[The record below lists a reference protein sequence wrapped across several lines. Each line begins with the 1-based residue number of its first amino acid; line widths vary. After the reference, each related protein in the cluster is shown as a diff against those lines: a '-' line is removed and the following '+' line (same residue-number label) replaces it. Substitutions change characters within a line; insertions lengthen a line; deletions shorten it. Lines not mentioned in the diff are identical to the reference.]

1 MPGPVHVVYVAPY
14 FSANILQC
22 LDGLLALPDVKVG
35 VISHESADRMPMPQR
50 EQLAGHYKVGDCLD
64 EGQLTAA
71 LQAFKK
77 DDQWG
82 RVDRLIGFLEQMQL
96 PLAIA
101 RDRAGVPGM
110 SEAVARNFREKNQM
124 KEVLRAAGL
133 PVAGQ
138 RLIHG
143 PDEARQ
149 MVADF
154 GYPLVIKPPAGL
166 GSRGTMRVTDDEEL
180 AGALAALMVSPSNPA
195 QAEQFI
201 RGEEH
206 TFETV
211 TIRGEPVWHSSSYYL
226 PGPLSVLE
234 HPWMQY
240 CVLLPREQLQ
250 PHAEAFRPINV
261 KALRAL
267 GMGTGL
273 SHMEWFLRA
282 DGAAVVSEV
291 GARPP
296 GVHLMPMMGMA
307 HEVDMWAKWA
317 ELLVHERFTVP
328 ERRWSCGAA
337 FFRGQGPGRA
347 VRAVEGFAEAAELVG
362 ERLVEH
368 KLPRPGTPRASG
380 YEGEGYAIVR
390 ARTTAEV
397 VDALRTLVTRTRVSL
412 G

>member
-1 MPGPVHVVYVAPY
+1 MPAPLHVIYVAPY

-22 LDGLLALPDVKVG
+22 LDGLLGLENVRVG
-35 VISHESADRMPMPQR
+35 VISHESEEHVPQR
-50 EQLAGHYKVGDCLD
+50 QRGRLAGHYQVRDCLD
-64 EGQLTAA
+64 DSQLTAA
-71 LQAFKK
+71 TLAF
-77 DDQWG
+77 QREWG

-96 PLAIA
+96 PLAVA

-110 SEAVARNFREKNQM
+110 GEAAARNFREKHQM

-143 PDEARQ
+143 PNEARQ
-149 MVADF
+149 AVAEF

-166 GSRGTMRVTDDEEL
+166 GSRGTVRVTDDEEL
-180 AGALAALMVSPSNPA
+180 LGALSSLMVSPSNPA
-195 QAEQFI
+195 QVEEFV

-211 TIRGEPVWHSSSYYL
+211 TIRGEAVWHSSSYYL
-226 PGPLSVLE
+226 PGPLAVLE

-250 PHAEAFRPINV
+250 PHAEAFRATNV
-261 KALRAL
+261 KSLRAL
-267 GMGTGL
+267 GMQTGL

-282 DGAAVVSEV
+282 DGSAVVSEV

-317 ELLVHERFTVP
+317 ELLVHERWSVP
-328 ERRWSCGAA
+328 ERRWACGAA

-347 VRAVEGFAEAAELVG
+347 VRAVEGFEEAAAALG
-362 ERLVEH
+362 DRLVEH
-368 KLPRPGTPRASG
+368 RLPRPGTPRATG

-397 VDALRTLVTRTRVSL
+397 VDALRTLVTRTRVTL
-412 G
+412 A

>member
-22 LDGLLALPDVKVG
+22 LDGLLGLPDVRVG
-35 VISHESADRMPMPQR
+35 VISHEAADRMPMPQR
-50 EQLAGHYKVGDCLD
+50 GRLAGHYQVQDCLD
-64 EGQLTAA
+64 EGQVAA
-71 LQAFKK
+71 ATHAFQKE
-77 DDQWG
+77 WG

-101 RDRAGVPGM
+101 RDRTGVPGM
-110 SEAVARNFREKNQM
+110 SGAIARNFREKNRM
-124 KEVLRAAGL
+124 KEVLRDAGL

-143 PDEARQ
+143 PDEARA
-149 MVADF
+149 MVAAF
-154 GYPLVIKPPAGL
+154 GYPIVIKPPAGL
-166 GSRGTMRVTDDEEL
+166 GSRGTMRVTDEEEL
-180 AGALAALMVSPSNPA
+180 QAALAALMVSPSNPA

-201 RGEEH
+201 SGEEH

-226 PGPLSVLE
+226 PGPLAVLE

-240 CVLLPREQLQ
+240 CVLLPRERLQ
-250 PHAEAFRPINV
+250 PHAERFRPINV
-261 KALRAL
+261 AALQAL

-282 DGAAVVSEV
+282 DGSAIVSEV

-296 GVHLMPMMGMA
+296 GVHLMPMMGMC

-317 ELLVHERFTVP
+317 ELLVHERFSVP
-328 ERRWSCGAA
+328 ERQWSCGAA
-337 FFRGQGPGRA
+337 FFRGQGVGHA
-347 VRAVEGFAEAAELVG
+347 VRSVEGFERAAEVLG
-362 ERLVEH
+362 DRLVEH
-368 KLPRPGTPRASG
+368 RLPRPGTPRASG

-390 ARTTAEV
+390 ARTTQEV
-397 VDALRTLVTRTRVSL
+397 VEGLRLLVTQTRVTL
-412 G
+412 A